1 VFGFCVI
8 LNLISMGVAQ
18 SGSSEEER
26 RAGASQC
33 LSNDDLFQA
42 LMIANAVTGI
52 SHESRKLRFYSG
64 SGV

>member
-1 VFGFCVI
+1 
-8 LNLISMGVAQ
+8 MGVAQ